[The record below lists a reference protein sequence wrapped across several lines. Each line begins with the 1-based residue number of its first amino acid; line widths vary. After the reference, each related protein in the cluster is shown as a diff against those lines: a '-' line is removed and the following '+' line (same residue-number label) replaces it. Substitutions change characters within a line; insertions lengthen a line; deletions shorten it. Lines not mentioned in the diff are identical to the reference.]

1 MVTTSSLRL
10 SASAIE
16 SHARI
21 MSRRGMLSH
30 LIRPDTSTIFISAG
44 LGFFLEFT
52 HLEAQEFIEQKLKHL
67 KK

>member
-21 MSRRGMLSH
+21 MLSRF
-30 LIRPDTSTIFISAG
+30 IRPDTSTIFISVG